1 MTSTHVTSSTS
12 ETPTSISARVDAVI
26 AQSKMLDHPFYQAW
40 VAGALSMD
48 TLRDYAGQYFHHV
61 EVFPRAVSM
70 THALCDDR
78 TGRRMLA
85 ENLAEEEGVEAGKT
99 DHPELWMMF
108 ADGLGADRADVEG
121 ATLNP
126 ETQGLID
133 AFQGLS
139 RKSYAAGL
147 AALYAYE
154 SQIPDVARTKID
166 GLKKNYG
173 VDDADT
179 LRFFTVHEAADEEH
193 AQVCRD
199 LLDKLPEDQAD
210 EAVAAAG
217 ELAGALWGFLDGVE
231 RTRQA
236 QMAA

>member
-1 MTSTHVTSSTS
+1 MTPAAP
-12 ETPTSISARVDAVI
+12 TPVSARVDAVI
-26 AQSKMLDHPFYQAW
+26 ATRKMLDHPFYKAW
-40 VAGALSMD
+40 VAGELTRD
-48 TLRDYAGQYFHHV
+48 TLRDYAAQYFHHV
-61 EVFPRAVSM
+61 EFFPRAVSM

-85 ENLAEEEGVEAGKT
+85 ENLAEEEGVEASKT
-99 DHPELWMMF
+99 DHPQLWMQF
-108 ADGLGADRADVEG
+108 AEGMGASRDGVEG
-121 ATLNP
+121 AQLNP

-133 AFQGLS
+133 AFRSLS

-166 GLKKNYG
+166 GLKANYG

-193 AQVCRD
+193 AQVCRE
-199 LLDKLPEDQAD
+199 LLDKLPADQAD
-210 EAVAAAG
+210 EAIEAAG
-217 ELAGALWGFLDGVE
+217 ALAGALWGFLDGVE
-231 RTRQA
+231 RTRLA
-236 QMAA
+236 KAA